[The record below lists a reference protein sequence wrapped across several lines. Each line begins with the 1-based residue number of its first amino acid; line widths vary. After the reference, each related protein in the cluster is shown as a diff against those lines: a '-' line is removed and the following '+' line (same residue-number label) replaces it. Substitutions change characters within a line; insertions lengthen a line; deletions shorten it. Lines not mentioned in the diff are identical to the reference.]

1 MILNKNDMPR
11 NYRENIC
18 LMEEVWKGLP
28 QFHTDQKRISMIE
41 VWNTFSFIRAIRYI
55 KMQKMIIAIS
65 FHSLTQMIFTDTCML
80 WLEELEKLLLALK
93 WTQRKK
99 LECHKY
105 TKECKDAKNYFDTR
119 WVLKREFK
127 KDLRKNVIQLVDLK
141 ANFKYLNNIVNFML

>member
-11 NYRENIC
+11 NYWENIC

-28 QFHTDQKRISMIE
+28 QFHTEQKRISMNE

-93 WTQRKK
+93 WTQRKNWNAANIQK
-99 LECHKY
+99 SAKMPKIILTLDKSW
-105 TKECKDAKNYFDTR
+105 KENS
-119 WVLKREFK
+119 KRISERTWYSWLIWK
-127 KDLRKNVIQLVDLK
+127 
-141 ANFKYLNNIVNFML
+141 